1 MGDSRGVLD
10 LTFASEPAAD
20 SGVNV
25 KSTPLFD
32 RVSDHGRQL
41 AHQAIGD
48 LARHRKFSRPL
59 EFLDRGLGIR
69 THNTGGFQLA
79 VTVFGER
86 ALHGRHA
93 V

>member
-1 MGDSRGVLD
+1 MGDSRGLLD
-10 LTFASEPAAD
+10 MTFASEPAAD
-20 SGVNV
+20 LVVNI

-48 LARHRKFSRPL
+48 LARHRELSRPL
-59 EFLDRGLGIR
+59 EFLYRSKGVR
-69 THNTGGFQLA
+69 PHYARRFQLT